1 MKNLQDFEDLHIYFI
16 GIGGISMSGLAKLSQ
31 KFGAVVV
38 GSDTGENNS
47 QLEVLDKMGI
57 VVFHSHNADNIANSI
72 DLVVYTSAISTNN
85 PEYLRAVELGIRTM
99 ERAEFLGILA
109 GMYKQV
115 IAISGTHGKTT
126 TTAILGEILVEAG
139 LNPTIHLGGE
149 SNNLKANT
157 VIGDSEYLVVEACEY
172 KESFR
177 YLTPDISVITN
188 IELDHLDYYK
198 DYNSIHRAFSN
209 FAQSSREIFVPSDC
223 KIEHKHK
230 TTIYDDWQVKELE
243 FVYGGYNY
251 NVLHKGVFYGT
262 FRLNM
267 LGEHNVRNSLFAIA
281 VADKLGVKKEVIAR
295 AISNFQG
302 VGRRYETIHTF
313 NNGCRVIIDYA
324 HHYTEIE
331 NSIKGIS
338 DIYKN
343 ILIVFQPHTYS
354 RTLKLFDEFVDT
366 LSKFDKVILFQ
377 TYPAREEL
385 LVGGTAKDLYNAIS
399 SKDKIYFSRV
409 DELFEFIKSN
419 NVSYDCVLILGAGD
433 LAEKLKVKFLNL

>member
-47 QLEVLDKMGI
+47 QLELLDKMGI
-57 VVFHSHNADNIANSI
+57 EVFHSHNANNIANSI
-72 DLVVYTSAISTNN
+72 DLVVYTSAISTDN
-85 PEYLRAVELGIRTM
+85 PEYLRAIELGIRTM

-209 FAQSSREIFVPSDC
+209 FAQSSKEIFVPSDC

-230 TTIYDDWQVKELE
+230 TIIYDDWQVKELE

-338 DIYKN
+338 GIYKN